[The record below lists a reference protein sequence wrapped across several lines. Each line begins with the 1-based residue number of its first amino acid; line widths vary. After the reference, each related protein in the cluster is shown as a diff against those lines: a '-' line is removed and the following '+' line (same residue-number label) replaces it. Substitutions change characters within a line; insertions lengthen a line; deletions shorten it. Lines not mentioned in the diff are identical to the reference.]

1 MYKDKYLVLF
11 FATIFLLIAF
21 FLVLWYNLFTKRW
34 VMKRNILE
42 LKRRLYDESDYEFYR
57 YVSSLKGEQLLLF
70 DKLMEELLDTRLD
83 AAAGLSDKNTWILR
97 KRVGIFDVVPPTYEK
112 IGLDI
117 SDCEFK
123 RMIKQNDGRYHMV
136 KSCGSRKCVLSAEQV
151 QGVIKASCGNILLEH
166 ERRSNKIKQKNYLSV
181 DDNIG
186 RMGISRRYI
195 RVLKMR
201 EIVTIDQLLNYPL
214 KDVGQIEGVGPIGFQ
229 EIVNKLFLF
238 GFIDDSTI
246 KNNSKKTKKEVKSK

>member
-1 MYKDKYLVLF
+1 
-11 FATIFLLIAF
+11 
-21 FLVLWYNLFTKRW
+21 
-34 VMKRNILE
+34 MKRNILE
-42 LKRRLYDESDYEFYR
+42 LKRRLYDESDSEFYR

-186 RMGISRRYI
+186 RIGISRRYI

-201 EIVTIDQLLNYPL
+201 EIVTIDPVSYTHLTLP
-214 KDVGQIEGVGPIGFQ
+214 
-229 EIVNKLFLF
+229 
-238 GFIDDSTI
+238 TI
-246 KNNSKKTKKEVKSK
+246 LRV

>member
-1 MYKDKYLVLF
+1 
-11 FATIFLLIAF
+11 
-21 FLVLWYNLFTKRW
+21 
-34 VMKRNILE
+34 MKRNILE

-166 ERRSNKIKQKNYLSV
+166 ERLSL
-181 DDNIG
+181 IH
-186 RMGISRRYI
+186 I
-195 RVLKMR
+195 
-201 EIVTIDQLLNYPL
+201 
-214 KDVGQIEGVGPIGFQ
+214 
-229 EIVNKLFLF
+229 
-238 GFIDDSTI
+238 
-246 KNNSKKTKKEVKSK
+246 